1 MAVEVTRSLDRF
13 MRKTAEAVGRV
24 NGYVG
29 EQFISDARQ
38 IDTYVDKTAALRN
51 SIGYVRTFMGKPEGQ
66 EFSGKYTKAPAKG
79 AKDRSKEGRTEGARY
94 AAEQAKGIDNG
105 LIMVAGMSYAAP
117 VEAKGYD
124 VITESVKRAKENH
137 KRQMQKTLKV

>member
-1 MAVEVTRSLDRF
+1 MAVEVTKNLDRF

-24 NGYVG
+24 NANVG

-38 IDTYVDKTAALRN
+38 TNTYVDKTANLRN
-51 SIGYVRTFMGKPEGQ
+51 SIGYRVTGEAQRTVTGQGAGGAEG
-66 EFSGKYTKAPAKG
+66 S
-79 AKDRSKEGRTEGARY
+79 RY
-94 AAEQAKGIDNG
+94 AADQAKGIDNG

-124 VITESVKRAKENH
+124 VITESVKKAKEQH
-137 KRQMQKTLKV
+137 KRIMQKTLKV

>member
-1 MAVEVTRSLDRF
+1 MAVEVTRNLDRF

-24 NGYVG
+24 NANVG

-38 IDTYVDKTAALRN
+38 TNTYVDKTANLRN
-51 SIGYVRTFMGKPEGQ
+51 SIGYKVTGEGQ
-66 EFSGKYTKAPAKG
+66 RTVTGQG
-79 AKDRSKEGRTEGARY
+79 AGGSEGASY
-94 AAEQAKGIDNG
+94 AAQQAKGIDNG